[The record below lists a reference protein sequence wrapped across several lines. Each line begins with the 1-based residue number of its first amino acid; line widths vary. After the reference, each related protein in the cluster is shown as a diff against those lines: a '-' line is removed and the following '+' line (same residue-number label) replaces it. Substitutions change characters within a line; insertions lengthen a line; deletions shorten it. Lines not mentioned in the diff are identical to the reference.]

1 MHNLSQSFL
10 LWKGE
15 TPHFDPPDGSQETT
29 PNVYTSQ
36 ETPAIDDIVGPNIM
50 SSLVEKLC
58 LTVMPVRK
66 PSLVEKL
73 CPTVNVSQKTA
84 VLMMM
89 NSFVM
94 VREILIE
101 DYQKPALIWHQDQN
115 RHTWSVSP
123 GLLLM
128 MDGIKNRNSAL
139 WPSLS

>member
-1 MHNLSQSFL
+1 
-10 LWKGE
+10 
-15 TPHFDPPDGSQETT
+15 
-29 PNVYTSQ
+29 
-36 ETPAIDDIVGPNIM
+36 M

-101 DYQKPALIWHQDQN
+101 DYQRPALI
-115 RHTWSVSP
+115 
-123 GLLLM
+123 
-128 MDGIKNRNSAL
+128 
-139 WPSLS
+139 